1 MEGQYRVVWR
11 QQEVVEGVHLYM
23 YTTLPCPMDYT
34 RVTLIVSACQPDW
47 EEMENLRGNLRGNKE
62 GEFRMKSAWEEAPQ
76 LMSPW
81 ITLISNT

>member
-47 EEMENLRGNLRGNKE
+47 EEMENLRGNLRKV
-62 GEFRMKSAWEEAPQ
+62 EE
-76 LMSPW
+76 
-81 ITLISNT
+81 I